1 MRSSPGLILG
11 ETDEF
16 GFGPIGESVHV
27 RDIHATLL
35 HQLGL
40 NHERLLGDCQMP
52 NDSQPAN
59 GHWTIHEH
67 QTTTTS
73 RPVASTLHEKRA
85 AHVDWT
91 GSSPYRLI
99 RLR

>member
-91 GSSPYRLI
+91 GS
-99 RLR
+99 